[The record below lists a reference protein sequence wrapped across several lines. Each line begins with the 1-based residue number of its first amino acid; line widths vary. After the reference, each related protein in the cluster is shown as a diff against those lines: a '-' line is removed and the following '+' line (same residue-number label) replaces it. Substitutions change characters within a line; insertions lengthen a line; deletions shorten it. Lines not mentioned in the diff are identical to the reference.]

1 MSQTPPAG
9 WATSFPQDG
18 GYCSPDGIDFDLNVS
33 LGGVNPESIG
43 GGSVDQA
50 GTYHFAIEEAELR
63 TKPGENSNMQY
74 WRPSVNLRCRVLQS
88 SHGQSPAGSVLW
100 HELRI
105 PIRVDATEMTQGNN
119 PRPRREAMMDEVY
132 AFLLGI
138 GYLAKKQERKGDQLE
153 EKLVI
158 ASTGS
163 QDFTF
168 QNLPTDLKGRQ
179 FIGRVKHRSSPRK
192 SDGVLQHYYQFPYG
206 NGCSQ
211 VDDIQNAEVPMNEDA
226 LKSIGKIH
234 PRTKVQAAAKGGT
247 KGAAVAATGAAPA
260 ATAQAATTTQNRAP
274 GGVNLD
280 EV

>member
-1 MSQTPPAG
+1 MSHVAPPAG

-18 GYCSPDGIDFDLNVS
+18 GYCSPDGIDFDTGVS
-33 LGGVNPESIG
+33 LEGFNTDSIG

-74 WRPSVNLRCRVLQS
+74 WRPSVNLRLRVLHTS
-88 SHGQSPAGSVLW
+88 PGQCPAGAIMW

-105 PIRVDATEMTQGNN
+105 PLPVDSTLMTQGNN
-119 PRPRREAMMDEVY
+119 PRPRRESMMESVV

-138 GYLAKKQERKGDQLE
+138 GYLEKKEG
-153 EKLVI
+153 KLVC
-158 ASTGS
+158 ASTGTPG
-163 QDFTF
+163 FNF
-168 QNLPTDLKGRQ
+168 QTLPAQLKGRQ
-179 FIGRVKHRSSPRK
+179 LIGRVKHRSSPRK
-192 SDGVLQHYYQFPYG
+192 SDGVMMHYHEFPYG

-211 VDDIQNAEVPMNEDA
+211 VDDVQNANVPMNEDA
-226 LKSIGKIH
+226 LKTIEKVH
-234 PRTKVQAAAKGGT
+234 PRYKLPKGDGKAAAT
-247 KGAAVAATGAAPA
+247 AAVAPGAAPATSAVPA